1 MSSVVAILH
10 PGDMGGAVGAC
21 LTRQDMQVV
30 WASGGRSES
39 TRSRAEAARL
49 EDLETVARCAEAAD
63 IVLSICPPHGA
74 IDLAREI
81 AAQGFK
87 GIYVDA
93 NAIAPETTREV
104 GRIIEKGGASF
115 VDAGIIGPP
124 PKGEGRSRLYLAGAN
139 AKPVAE
145 LFSGTALT
153 AIVMDGPIGT
163 ASAIKVCYAAWN
175 KGAIAMLGAVLALAR
190 HEGVDQALLKE
201 WAQSQPELGKRM
213 EMVATSARKGWR
225 WVGEMEEIAASFESA
240 GLPPGFHLAAAEI
253 NRSLESFKDAGKNPS
268 IAEVTSALLGKG

>member
-1 MSSVVAILH
+1 MSTVVAVLH

-21 LTRQDMQVV
+21 LTQRDRQVV
-30 WASGGRSES
+30 WASGGRSKG
-39 TRSRAEAARL
+39 TRTRAEAARL

-74 IDLAREI
+74 IDLAREV
-81 AAQGFK
+81 AAHGFK

-104 GRIIEKGGASF
+104 GRIVERAGASF
-115 VDAGIIGPP
+115 VDGGIIGPP

-139 AKPVAE
+139 AKPIAD
-145 LFSGTALT
+145 LFEGTALS
-153 AIVMDGPIGT
+153 AIVMDGPVGT

-175 KGAIAMLGAVLALAR
+175 KGAIAMLGAVCALAR

-201 WAQSQPELGKRM
+201 WAQSQPELTKRM
-213 EMVATSARKGWR
+213 EMVTSSARKGWR
-225 WVGEMEEIAASFESA
+225 WVGEMEEIAASFEAA
-240 GLPPGFHLAAAEI
+240 GLPPGFYLAAAEI
-253 NRSLESFKDAGKNPS
+253 NRDLESFKDAAKTPS
-268 IAEVTSALLGKG
+268 MAEVTSALLRKE